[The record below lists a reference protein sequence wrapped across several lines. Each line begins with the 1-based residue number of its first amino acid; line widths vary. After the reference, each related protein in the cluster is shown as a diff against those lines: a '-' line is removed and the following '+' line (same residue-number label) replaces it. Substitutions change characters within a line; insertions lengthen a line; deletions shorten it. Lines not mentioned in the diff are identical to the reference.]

1 MTDWIARAREVAAEL
16 ATDALERDRV
26 NVSPVAEAGLL
37 RKSELPSLLIP
48 REYGGAGDGWRTAL
62 AAVREIAKADGSIA
76 QLLGYH
82 YVNSSNVFLVGDAA
96 VQERWATPTAE
107 HQWLWGDAVNPIEPD
122 LTLTPDPGERGY
134 LLNGRK
140 TFATGASTGDVIA
153 VTGEIAGD
161 PLTATGGTPPVK
173 GASAEGMGRRVGG
186 GELVLAAVPA
196 DASGIEF
203 GGDWDNLGQR
213 LSASGSVT
221 FTNVE
226 VPTENVIGSLSNP
239 TPLASVITPAIQA
252 VFGHLYLGIAEGAL
266 ATARDYTLSTSRPW
280 VLGGQPSVTDEPYVL
295 ATYGDHTARLAAVSA
310 LADAIAIELDAA
322 LTHGA
327 ALTWEQ
333 RGELAVRVAQL
344 KVVST
349 DVALDVTS
357 KIFEVTGARSTAN
370 SHGFDRF
377 WRNVRTHTLHDPVA
391 YKRREVGLHY
401 LTGQTPAFTL
411 YT

>member
-1 MTDWIARAREVAAEL
+1 V
-16 ATDALERDRV
+16 
-26 NVSPVAEAGLL
+26 
-37 RKSELPSLLIP
+37 
-48 REYGGAGDGWRTAL
+48 
-62 AAVREIAKADGSIA
+62 VREIAKADGSIA

-82 YVNSSNVFLVGDAA
+82 YVNSSNLFLLGDAA

-122 LTLTPDPGERGY
+122 LTLTPDPGGRGY

-153 VTGEIAGD
+153 VTGEIAGAD
-161 PLTATGGTPPVK
+161 
-173 GASAEGMGRRVGG
+173 
-186 GELVLAAVPA
+186 LVLAAVPA

-226 VPTENVIGSLSNP
+226 VPSENVIGSLSNP

-266 ATARDYTLSTSRPW
+266 ATARDYTLSMSRPW
-280 VLGGQPSVTDEPYVL
+280 VLGGQESVTDEPYVL
-295 ATYGDHTARLAAVSA
+295 ATYGDHAARLAAVGA
-310 LADAIAIELDAA
+310 LADAVALELDAA
-322 LTHGA
+322 LVLGKN
-327 ALTWEQ
+327 LTWEQ

-357 KIFEVTGARSTAN
+357 KIFEVTGARSTV
-370 SHGFDRF
+370 SSYGFDRF

-401 LTGQTPAFTL
+401 LTGQTPGFTL